1 MIKSLTCLANKATA
15 ELRCPQFSDQWDF
28 SSFTGLKL
36 VRLSTCLLFLVQS
49 CV

>member
-1 MIKSLTCLANKATA
+1 MVKSLICLANNARA
-15 ELRCPQFSDQWDF
+15 ELRCSQFSDQWDF

-36 VRLSTCLLFLVQS
+36 ARLQTCLLFLVQS